1 MTSNFDKIHP
11 RVDIHPYELGES
23 LPEFDCGKDWFND
36 FINTDEVE
44 EYQRERLG
52 KTKLV
57 YFDDEFAAYFCLS
70 PNSMS
75 DGDYNE
81 DKIDGA
87 SELYDGLFD
96 MPARLLG
103 HLAVDERFQKEGIG
117 EYLVKHIIVDTER
130 TDTTF
135 RVIILHSHDDTIGF
149 YERNDFRKAFP
160 EDGGD
165 SPTTL
170 MFYNL
175 GRITD

>member
-1 MTSNFDKIHP
+1 VTSNFDKIHP

-23 LPEFDCGKDWFND
+23 LPEFDCGKEWFNS

-52 KTKLV
+52 KTNLV

-70 PNSMS
+70 PNSMR

-81 DKIDGA
+81 EAAEGA
-87 SELYDGLFD
+87 SELYNGLFD

-103 HLAVDERFQKEGIG
+103 HLAVDKQFKGRGLG
-117 EYLVKHIIVDTER
+117 EYLVKHIIAKTER
-130 TDTTF
+130 TDTPF
-135 RVIILHSHDDTIGF
+135 RVIILHSHDDTIEF
-149 YERNDFRKAFP
+149 YQKYEFRKAFP
-160 EDGGD
+160 EDGEE
-165 SPTTL
+165 SRTTL